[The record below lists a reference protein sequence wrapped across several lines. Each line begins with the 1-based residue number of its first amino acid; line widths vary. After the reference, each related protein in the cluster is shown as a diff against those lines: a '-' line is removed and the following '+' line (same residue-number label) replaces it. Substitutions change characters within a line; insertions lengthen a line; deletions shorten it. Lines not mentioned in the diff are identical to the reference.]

1 MYIMTKISIPL
12 LLVCVA
18 VSSAGCARFG
28 SADVRPLDQSGM
40 WYQKVEELKALKVS
54 DAEVAELTQL
64 KQNGISDSACIELI
78 SLARVQ
84 KHPFN
89 DSESILQ
96 LFHAGVSE
104 PHILELA
111 RLRQIPSWAGEAV
124 TLRLTGLSDDLVLA
138 VAHRRA
144 HGLPV
149 LTGPVIGRLK
159 NAQFSQ
165 AQILQ
170 FINGGMSDQQ
180 AEADITARQYALA
193 PHGFTRIHGR
203 RRR

>member
-1 MYIMTKISIPL
+1 MSKAPL
-12 LLVCVA
+12 LLLACVA
-18 VSSAGCARFG
+18 MASGGCDHFR

-64 KQNGISDSACIELI
+64 KQSGISDNACIELV

-84 KHPFN
+84 KHPFA
-89 DSESILQ
+89 DSEPILQ
-96 LFHAGVSE
+96 LFRAGVSE

-111 RLRQIPSWAGEAV
+111 RLKQIPTWAGEAV
-124 TLRLTGLSDDLVLA
+124 TLRLTGLSDDVVLA

-144 HGLPV
+144 AGLPV
-149 LTGPVIGRLK
+149 LTGAVIGRLK

-170 FINGGMSDQQ
+170 FINGGMTDKQ

-193 PHGFTRIHGR
+193 PHGFSRVHGR